1 MFRSLTTLAARQL
14 RTRRPHF
21 RTLGSPPSFNIPHC
35 YQHQQQISNFNSTAV
50 QSFSSSTT
58 TTTTTTDDDPL
69 RAKGEVLY
77 EADRARLFKAASA
90 FSVFNITWWFSL
102 AGFDIMALFNDGEVL
117 GDPAVG
123 LAVAPELTAVGTAC
137 AVAIVGL
144 VKFYSSKNVGLVVLD
159 PSCTKVMIA
168 THNMLGRLV
177 PREISVNQFTKS
189 PHNSSQYHLFKMEE
203 DKWYTMIDRDVGKF
217 YNEAKLI
224 RVLEGRMAG
233 QVAMPTRS
241 VADMEKKKEEEGED
255 ERLDGIRMNSGKKE
269 EGEGGTITSK
279 RAAQNRQR
287 KKRKQ
292 NTRR

>member
-1 MFRSLTTLAARQL
+1 
-14 RTRRPHF
+14 
-21 RTLGSPPSFNIPHC
+21 
-35 YQHQQQISNFNSTAV
+35 
-50 QSFSSSTT
+50 
-58 TTTTTTDDDPL
+58 
-69 RAKGEVLY
+69 
-77 EADRARLFKAASA
+77 
-90 FSVFNITWWFSL
+90 
-102 AGFDIMALFNDGEVL
+102 MALFNDGEVL

-177 PREISVNQFTKS
+177 PREISVNQFTRS

-217 YNEAKLI
+217 HNEAKLI
-224 RVLEGRMAG
+224 RMLEGRMAG
-233 QVAMPTRS
+233 QVAMPTRP
-241 VADMEKKKEEEGED
+241 VADMEKKKEEED
-255 ERLDGIRMNSGKKE
+255 DDKRLDGMDSGKKE
-269 EGEGGTITSK
+269 EGEGGTTSK

-287 KKRKQ
+287 KKRKK
-292 NTRR
+292 NIRR